1 LTSARF
7 GSFTHGLPFRRIG
20 LDRLAAHTANAGFLS
35 PAKNAIT
42 NSNRGPLGRSTKLP
56 DKNNVPGESASVS
69 KSSTID
75 GSVPDDAALV
85 SRCLDGDAAAWEV
98 LVRRYQRLVYAI
110 ALRAS
115 LDDHSAADVFQ
126 TVFARLVQHLPRINQ
141 PAKLQAWIVTTA
153 KREVLFLRR
162 RAERTVSMT
171 LPEGDESAGTPE
183 WEFADD
189 SPLPDEALAEL
200 QQLAQVRLAL
210 DRLDERC
217 RRLLHAL
224 FGDDQKVVYD
234 SVARRLGIPRGSIG
248 PTRSRCL
255 AKLRRSLA

>member
-1 LTSARF
+1 M
-7 GSFTHGLPFRRIG
+7 
-20 LDRLAAHTANAGFLS
+20 AN
-35 PAKNAIT
+35 
-42 NSNRGPLGRSTKLP
+42 R
-56 DKNNVPGESASVS
+56 
-69 KSSTID
+69 
-75 GSVPDDAALV
+75 SVPDDAALV
-85 SRCLDGDAAAWEV
+85 SRCLDGDAAAWEA

-115 LDDHSAADVFQ
+115 LDEHAAADVFQ
-126 TVFARLVQHLPRINQ
+126 TTFARLVQHLPRISQ

-153 KREVLFLRR
+153 KREALLLRR

-171 LPEGDESAGTPE
+171 LPDGDESAGAPE
-183 WEFADD
+183 WEVADD

-217 RRLLHAL
+217 RRLLLEL
-224 FGDDQKVVYD
+224 FGDDENVAYD
-234 SVARRLGIPRGSIG
+234 DVALRLGIPRGSIG

-255 AKLRRSLA
+255 AKLRSSLR